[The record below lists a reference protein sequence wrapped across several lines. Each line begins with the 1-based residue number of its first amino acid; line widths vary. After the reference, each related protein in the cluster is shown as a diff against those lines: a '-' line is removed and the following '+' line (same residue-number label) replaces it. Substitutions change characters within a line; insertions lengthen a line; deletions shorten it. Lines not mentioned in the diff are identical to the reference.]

1 MKYNLLMSYCT
12 FLSFYLLL
20 KVEGKPVDNHP
31 VIHKLTH
38 IKTLFEKLK
47 PLDSKLQYQ
56 VDKMSNVTDAK
67 AAQSSLTH
75 KPNLKDL
82 NMVSDA
88 EDDDEQDYDEEDD
101 MEEGESDIED
111 DMGKRGQEM
120 SDDESEREGKQV
132 GGDVY
137 KAPKLNAMAFEDAKD
152 RKKRM
157 RAEFE
162 RKRLGKTTLVEELK
176 REMDD
181 APEEVFMGGVA
192 KKGKTSRFQDALER
206 EEMENFKRTTM
217 TTKEQKAL
225 RNRNFEEMQD
235 KLDTLDDDF
244 AAIQSIVK
252 RTGARETDAAVKSAE
267 KDAAGTKFAKS
278 LKQFIEKPKNA
289 EKVRKMKEAGE
300 EKDRRR
306 EAKLARKQAAQKEF
320 QESKLEEISH
330 MKSDITRNINRDMLK
345 AKGIV
350 RKRKK
355 EDANPR
361 VKKRRAYEKLV
372 KAHKTKV
379 REFQDGKS
387 QGLYAGEN

>member
-1 MKYNLLMSYCT
+1 
-12 FLSFYLLL
+12 
-20 KVEGKPVDNHP
+20 
-31 VIHKLTH
+31 
-38 IKTLFEKLK
+38 
-47 PLDSKLQYQ
+47 
-56 VDKMSNVTDAK
+56 
-67 AAQSSLTH
+67 
-75 KPNLKDL
+75 
-82 NMVSDA
+82 
-88 EDDDEQDYDEEDD
+88 
-101 MEEGESDIED
+101 
-111 DMGKRGQEM
+111 
-120 SDDESEREGKQV
+120 
-132 GGDVY
+132 
-137 KAPKLNAMAFEDAKD
+137 
-152 RKKRM
+152 
-157 RAEFE
+157 
-162 RKRLGKTTLVEELK
+162 
-176 REMDD
+176 
-181 APEEVFMGGVA
+181 
-192 KKGKTSRFQDALER
+192 
-206 EEMENFKRTTM
+206 
-217 TTKEQKAL
+217 
-225 RNRNFEEMQD
+225 MQD

-379 REFQDGKS
+379 REF
-387 QGLYAGEN
+387 